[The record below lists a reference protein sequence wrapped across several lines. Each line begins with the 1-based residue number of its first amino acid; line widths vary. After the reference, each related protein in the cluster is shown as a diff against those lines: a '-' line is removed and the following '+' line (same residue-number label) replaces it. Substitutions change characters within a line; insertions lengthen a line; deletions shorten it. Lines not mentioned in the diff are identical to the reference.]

1 MLVSDFFRAQAR
13 KLEKEAHVLFMA
25 INTQE
30 NFLFMRIATGGCSV
44 RLRVSAKRLDLPAAQ
59 RQKPG

>member
-30 NFLFMRIATGGCSV
+30 IFLFLCALLLEVVLFDCES
-44 RLRVSAKRLDLPAAQ
+44 RLNI
-59 RQKPG
+59 